1 MAGDPMT
8 QSWLLFVILVFSP
21 VAFAGCEVIGDVFKA
36 GVWVGAVAVIGTIGL
51 IVWAVSKAGS

>member
-1 MAGDPMT
+1 MT

-36 GVWVGAVAVIGTIGL
+36 GVWVGAVVVIGIIGF